1 MHDTYIHDFYTV
13 ISGFNVECLY
23 NNKVLKFPLNI
34 SQEKCLKNWHNFWHF
49 GMPSWDVET
58 PYDTLARLL
67 ARWHVKWKVGKLLAR
82 NHIGTEAMLPLKAR
96 WLVNQASTQVR
107 FHADHADMQASMLRN
122 LENSNGS
129 ILLWKPLT
137 TISLPSKSAYQISRV
152 SFFFSL
158 RFSVLL
164 FP

>member
-1 MHDTYIHDFYTV
+1 MFEKLTRLLALWHA
-13 ISGFNVECLY
+13 
-23 NNKVLKFPLNI
+23 KLK
-34 SQEKCLKNWHNFWHF
+34 H
-49 GMPSWDVET
+49 WDALWQVRT
-58 PYDTLARLL
+58 FIGTLACKMKSWNAFGTQTHWHWSHAATE
-67 ARWHVKWKVGKLLAR
+67 ARWHV
-82 NHIGTEAMLPLKAR
+82 
-96 WLVNQASTQVR
+96 NQVSTQVR
-107 FHADHADMQASMLRN
+107 LHADHADMQASMLRN

-129 ILLWKPLT
+129 ILLWKPLR

>member
-1 MHDTYIHDFYTV
+1 MF
-13 ISGFNVECLY
+13 
-23 NNKVLKFPLNI
+23 
-34 SQEKCLKNWHNFWHF
+34 EKLTQLLALWHAKLRRWDALWHVGTF
-49 GMPSWDVET
+49 IG
-58 PYDTLARLL
+58 TLACKMKSWK
-67 ARWHVKWKVGKLLAR
+67 AFGTQPHWHWSHAA
-82 NHIGTEAMLPLKAR
+82 TQAR